1 MLKAGDIIQWNWNHS
16 KSKWYVKLVARL
28 QMLFDRTLAQHTSL
42 YIGNNTIMEMN
53 TKLEF
58 RKASN
63 LENRDYVEILRL
75 KGSEIYQDDVDR
87 AVKRY
92 LAYLGD
98 DIDYPFH
105 ELIQVGLHTFLQKLI
120 KTDVDIPIIKNN
132 KASICSAMVS
142 DVYKLIG
149 INLTKSSNPSPG
161 KLERSKLL
169 TIIKPFG
176 KGVWK

>member
-1 MLKAGDIIQWNWNHS
+1 MLKTGDIIQWNWNHS
-16 KSKWYVKLVARL
+16 KSKWYVKLGVRL
-28 QMLFDRTLAQHTSL
+28 QMLFDKTLAQHTSL

-58 RKASN
+58 RKVSN
-63 LENRDYVEILRL
+63 LENRDDVEILRL
-75 KGSEIYQDDVDR
+75 NGAELFQDDIDK
-87 AVKRY
+87 AVKSY
-92 LAYLGD
+92 LSYLGD
-98 DIDYPFH
+98 DTAYPFH

-120 KTDVDIPIIKNN
+120 KTDVDFPMIKNN

-142 DVYKLIG
+142 DVYKLLNIR
-149 INLTKSSNPSPG
+149 LTKSSNPSPG
-161 KLERSKLL
+161 DIERSKLL